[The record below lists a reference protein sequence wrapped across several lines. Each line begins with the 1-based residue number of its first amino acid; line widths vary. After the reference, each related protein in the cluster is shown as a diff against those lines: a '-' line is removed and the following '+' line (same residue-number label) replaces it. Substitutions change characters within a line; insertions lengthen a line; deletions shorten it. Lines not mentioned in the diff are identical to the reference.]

1 MVRVPV
7 VSLSADVRMRPRC
20 GLRVGGWTPLARAR
34 RRAGP
39 MSPVIVKRVTNAFRR
54 CSAVTL
60 RIHTPHRNTRTRLGR
75 LLSRPSSLTLS
86 YRTLPGRVQPH
97 TRRDVYVAAVNV

>member
-1 MVRVPV
+1 M
-7 VSLSADVRMRPRC
+7 
-20 GLRVGGWTPLARAR
+20 
-34 RRAGP
+34 
-39 MSPVIVKRVTNAFRR
+39 
-54 CSAVTL
+54 TL